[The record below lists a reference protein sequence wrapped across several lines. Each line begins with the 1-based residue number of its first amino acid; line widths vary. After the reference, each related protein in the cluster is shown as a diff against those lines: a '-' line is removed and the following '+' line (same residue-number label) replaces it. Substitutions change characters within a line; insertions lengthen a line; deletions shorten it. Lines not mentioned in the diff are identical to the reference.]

1 MGWHP
6 SDMGDPSQLG
16 EWSDEHMDTLRE
28 DLKIIFSLT
37 FTEPSVSIS
46 ENRPK
51 TLIFIRFSDL

>member
-28 DLKIIFSLT
+28 DLKINFALT
-37 FTEPSVSIS
+37 IIVS
-46 ENRPK
+46 EKGQK
-51 TLIFIRFSDL
+51 TLIY